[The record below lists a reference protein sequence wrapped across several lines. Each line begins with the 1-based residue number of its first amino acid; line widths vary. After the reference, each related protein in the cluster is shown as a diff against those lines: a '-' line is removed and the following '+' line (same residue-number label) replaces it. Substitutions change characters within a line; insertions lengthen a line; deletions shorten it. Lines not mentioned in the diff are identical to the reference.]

1 MKAAGGLCYGLA
13 ALSCLAA
20 LASVIVGA
28 DWIEQLSGASP
39 DGGDGSLELAWVIV
53 PLVLAVASG
62 VAGRR
67 LRARGARRG
76 PAADLGHRTPS

>member
-1 MKAAGGLCYGLA
+1 MKAAGSLCYGLA

-20 LASVIVGA
+20 SASVIVGP
-28 DWIEQLSGASP
+28 DWIERLSGPSP

-53 PLVLAVASG
+53 PLVLAAASG

-67 LRARGARRG
+67 LRARAAR
-76 PAADLGHRTPS
+76 H